1 MERQRGDNMLKF
13 NFVFDNIFSTQIFVY
28 ALIGIVCF
36 ILVLVILFNAIYINR
51 HNYIIVINNLFNK
64 KQRIKTKRVVFMV
77 PFFEKVLRV
86 LEPRN
91 NELSF
96 AVEIVCNDQKNSLVK
111 VGLDY
116 DIVDANM
123 FIENE
128 SHLFLELKRYYAV
141 FANGYSVDDLL
152 KKQPGVKSL
161 TNEFIENIRKQYG
174 IVIGGIL
181 FEKQ

>member
-1 MERQRGDNMLKF
+1 
-13 NFVFDNIFSTQIFVY
+13 
-28 ALIGIVCF
+28 
-36 ILVLVILFNAIYINR
+36 
-51 HNYIIVINNLFNK
+51 
-64 KQRIKTKRVVFMV
+64 MV

-96 AVEIVCNDQKNSLVK
+96 AVEIDCNDQKNSLVK